1 MSIFRDT
8 FKPEIIASLEARQT
22 AMTSRT
28 VDAIQYLN
36 SRNSFI
42 RMTSSVNVDGKST
55 SANNNI
61 LQGGTLGFLGL
72 KSGIGTLNYNAYS
85 TKTTSGQDNRLGIR
99 PMAGITSI
107 DVKSKS
113 AYGSLREVV
122 VNFQCW
128 DIRQLEEL
136 ELLYMRPGYTVLVEW
151 GWMPYLDNKGK
162 IVTTPPAPY
171 DILNKS
177 ATALSDIAK
186 DLYNKSL
193 KSGGNYDATFG
204 YIKNYQ
210 WSARPDGGYDCQTTV
225 ISTGEIIESL
235 KVNYILPNLVDY
247 KLYDSTSKGNGYL
260 NDEFSDQGATP
271 SMNFTQAYEKNTLAG
286 IWSELFYKLLSP
298 VSKFKTG
305 GIFDT
310 IATSRG
316 IDRNKLY
323 YSFKDLKFNNITSNT
338 DGGIANNVG
347 TWNSYITLDVAL
359 EFINKYITAAQS
371 PSNEALVKF
380 YLTTSNI
387 TNKGDELLCLAHPLQ
402 VSVDPSVCL
411 IKSPLWYE
419 SSDDK
424 SITSNISQTVSASA
438 IPELKQKAKA
448 IVKELNDA
456 SGGGTQEGPF
466 VKAVQ
471 KIVDSNLFALVEEEM
486 KVIKPQNTTN
496 LQGLIN
502 EEFGTGDLLYV
513 NQIKD
518 HLTSIGLKVEVE
530 IFDFQRD
537 GKDSGVKGFLKNGI
551 KITSIQSNV
560 SQITTIASNLPN
572 ALNAIEPLKLIPLNY
587 FYEDKSDSE
596 LGIIRN
602 IYVNLDFLYRT
613 AIDTNI
619 ESQDHKE
626 KNEISLYKYVKS
638 IIFAINSAIGS
649 MNNFEIHVDPID
661 NNVARIID
669 INFTSPVKPSN
680 LFELQ
685 VHNLNSVVRNY
696 SLQSQIFPEQ
706 STMIAIGS
714 QVKGGQLGIQN
725 NTMIDFNKGLI
736 DRIIPSKDFPNQKSI
751 QQSTPD
757 NKMAASLASIIQLFA
772 SFIKEG
778 PTSTDATSTNL
789 DSLYSQAKNSLRDII
804 VHFQSTINSSSANR
818 SIIPI
823 KFSFEMDGIG
833 SLVIGHLFKINDDI
847 LPKGYKKANL
857 GQTITG
863 ISHTVNNSDWTTKI
877 DALNIILDDPTT
889 KTKFSTINIQE
900 VVNNALASLIT
911 FASNNLNSGNYNPVI
926 NQQLAPTTKF
936 YTPRNLNTVNQIIL
950 HDTAGY
956 GGINATIKT
965 LNDNGLGIHY
975 IVDREG
981 KSFSQI
987 PIEKVVYHAGSA
999 NNLSVGIE
1007 ICNTGPFTPS
1017 GGKLWHPYVINPK
1030 TKKPGNS
1037 FTIDSAGQDKLKR
1050 LISQDGQTVTGGFKD
1065 FGWSLNYSRYY
1076 EDYTVAQ
1083 ANELKRVI
1091 IEILNKCPNIKLNY
1105 EANDLSILQNVFGLK
1120 TLTTLPTKNQNLQT
1134 TRDYSTSNSGIFSHA
1149 VISNQRGDAHP
1160 APQMLEILKE
1170 IKNETKR

>member
-8 FKPEIIASLEARQT
+8 FKPEISGSLAARQN

-55 SANNNI
+55 SAQQNI

-151 GWMPYLDNKGK
+151 GWIPYLDNKGK
-162 IVTTPPAPY
+162 MVTTPPAPY
-171 DILNKS
+171 DIINKS

-193 KSGGNYDATFG
+193 TSGGNYDATFG

-260 NDEFSDQGATP
+260 NDEFSDQGANP

-323 YSFKDLKFNNITSNT
+323 YNFKDLKFNNITSNT
-338 DGGIANNVG
+338 VGGIADNVG

-387 TNKGDELLCLAHPLQ
+387 TNTKSEELLCLAHPLQ

-438 IPELKQKAKA
+438 IPALEQKAKA
-448 IVKELNDA
+448 IVKELNNA
-456 SGGGTQEGPF
+456 SGVDTVEVNF
-466 VKAVQ
+466 IKAVK
-471 KIVDSNLFALVEEEM
+471 KIDTIDLFVLVEDEM
-486 KVIKPQNTTN
+486 KVIKPQNTTT
-496 LQGLIN
+496 LEGLIN
-502 EEFGTGDLLYV
+502 DQFEDDNLSEV

-518 HLTSIGLKVEVE
+518 HLTSINLKAEVDVSKADPLRFE
-530 IFDFQRD
+530 
-537 GKDSGVKGFLKNGI
+537 
-551 KITSIQSNV
+551 KITIPPPSSNA
-560 SQITTIASNLPN
+560 SQITTISSNLPN

-587 FYEDKSDSE
+587 FYEDKPDNE

-626 KNEISLYKYVKS
+626 RNEISLYKYVKS

-661 NNVARIID
+661 NNIARIID
-669 INFTSPVKPSN
+669 INFTSPVKPAN

-736 DRIIPSKDFPNQKSI
+736 DRIIPSKDLPNQKSI
-751 QQSTPD
+751 QQSTSD

-804 VHFQSTINSSSANR
+804 VYFQSTINSSSANR

-833 SLVIGHLFKINDDI
+833 GLVIGHLFKINDDI

-889 KTKFSTINIQE
+889 KTKFSTIKIKE
-900 VVNNALASLIT
+900 IVNNALASLIS

-926 NQQLAPTTKF
+926 NQLLAPTTGF
-936 YTPRNLNTVNQIIL
+936 YKPRSLNTVNQIIL
-950 HDTAGY
+950 HDTDGH
-956 GGINATIKT
+956 GGIDQVIAVLKKNNAS
-965 LNDNGLGIHY
+965 IHY
-975 IVDREG
+975 IIERGG
-981 KSFSQI
+981 KSFNQV
-987 PIEKVVYHAGSA
+987 PIEKIAGHAKIA

-1007 ICNTGPFTPS
+1007 ICSLGMLTERN
-1017 GGKLWHPYVINPK
+1017 GGKDVYHATGERQFSTTAPYNHTNGNKKGTLGSINSSPS
-1030 TKKPGNS
+1030 T
-1037 FTIDSAGQDKLKR
+1037 TAGVKNLEFYVNTQR
-1050 LISQDGQTVTGGFKD
+1050 H
-1065 FGWSLNYSRYY
+1065 Y
-1076 EDYTVAQ
+1076 EGYTVAQ
-1083 ANELKRVI
+1083 ITELKRVI
-1091 IEILNKCPNIKLNY
+1091 KEILNKCPNIKLNY
-1105 EANDLSILQNVFGLK
+1105 EANELSIYQNVFGLK
-1120 TLTTLPTKNQNLQT
+1120 TLTTMPTKGEKLTT
-1134 TRDYSTSNSGIFSHA
+1134 TRDYSPSNPGIFAHA
-1149 VISNQRGDAHP
+1149 VVSNQRNDAHIDP
-1160 APQMLEILKE
+1160 LMIQMLKE
-1170 IKNETKR
+1170 IKLETGR

>member
-55 SANNNI
+55 SAQQNI

-72 KSGIGTLNYNAYS
+72 KSGIGTLNNNAYS

-171 DILNKS
+171 DIINKS
-177 ATALSDIAK
+177 ATTLSDIAK
-186 DLYNKSL
+186 DLYNRSL

-260 NDEFSDQGATP
+260 NDEFSNQGVTP
-271 SMNFTQAYEKNTLAG
+271 SMNFTPSYEKNTLAG
-286 IWSELFYKLLSP
+286 IWTELFYKLQNINGATLSP
-298 VSKFKTG
+298 S
-305 GIFDT
+305 GIFNT
-310 IATSRG
+310 LAKSRL
-316 IDRNKLY
+316 NAKA
-323 YSFKDLKFNNITSNT
+323 SDLIFITKKFNLSNV
-338 DGGIANNVG
+338 ANNTTSVTGNEKG
-347 TWNSYITLDVAL
+347 TENSTLEQVYITLDVAL

-419 SSDDK
+419 SSNDK

-438 IPELKQKAKA
+438 IPALEQKAKA

-456 SGGGTQEGPF
+456 SGRSTVEVNF
-466 VKAVQ
+466 IKAVK
-471 KIVDSNLFALVEEEM
+471 KIDIIDLFVLVEEEM
-486 KVIKPQNTTN
+486 KVIKPQNATT
-496 LQGLIN
+496 LEGLIN
-502 EEFGTGDLLYV
+502 DQFEDDNLLQV

-518 HLTSIGLKVEVE
+518 HLISIGLKVEVDVSKADLLRFE
-530 IFDFQRD
+530 
-537 GKDSGVKGFLKNGI
+537 
-551 KITSIQSNV
+551 KITIPPPLSNV
-560 SQITTIASNLPN
+560 SQITKIASSLPN

-587 FYEDKSDSE
+587 FYEDKPDSE

-714 QVKGGQLGIQN
+714 QVKRGQLGIQN

-804 VHFQSTINSSSANR
+804 VHFQSAINSSSANR

-889 KTKFSTINIQE
+889 KTKFSTIKIKE
-900 VVNNALASLIT
+900 VINNALASLIT

-987 PIEKVVYHAGSA
+987 PIEKVVQHAGSA

-1007 ICNTGPFTPS
+1007 ICNTGPFEPS

-1030 TKKPGNS
+1030 TKTPGNS

-1050 LISQDGQTVTGGFKD
+1050 FVSLPGYDQTTTGGFKD
-1065 FGWSLNYSRYY
+1065 FGWSLNDRRYY

-1120 TLTTLPTKNQNLQT
+1120 TLTTLPTKNQILKT
-1134 TRDYSTSNSGIFSHA
+1134 TRDYSTSNSGIFAHA
-1149 VISNQRGDAHP
+1149 TITTQRADAHP

-1170 IKNETKR
+1170 IKLATKR